1 VRILGTQTEVC
12 RCGYEAQRRDERKE
26 ATSVDVKDLVEQLRS
41 IVENARSM
49 PMSSSAVINRGEVLA
64 LIADL
69 EQALPAAFEQSNRVF
84 SERDAMLADANER
97 AARILEEANFERD
110 RLVSDSDVYRIALR
124 EAEELR
130 ATAERECG
138 ALRHETDEYVD
149 TRLAN
154 FEITLTKTLEAV
166 TRGRD
171 RLQGRH
177 QLDQESLDSLA
188 QLEDTGSI
196 PPLPRH

>member
-1 VRILGTQTEVC
+1 M
-12 RCGYEAQRRDERKE
+12 
-26 ATSVDVKDLVEQLRS
+26 KDLLEELKQTIES
-41 IVENARSM
+41 ARSM

-64 LIADL
+64 MIARL
-69 EQALPAAFEQSNRVF
+69 EEAVPVAFEESDRVYAQ
-84 SERDAMLADANER
+84 RDQMIAEAQER
-97 AARILEEANFERD
+97 AARIVEEAGFEHD
-110 RLVSDSDVYRIALR
+110 RLVSDTDVYRIAVRQADELR
-124 EAEELR
+124 E
-130 ATAERECG
+130 TTKRECD

-166 TRGRD
+166 SRGRD

-177 QLDQESLDSLA
+177 QLDQESLDHLA
-188 QLEDTGSI
+188 TFEDTGTI

>member
-1 VRILGTQTEVC
+1 
-12 RCGYEAQRRDERKE
+12 
-26 ATSVDVKDLVEQLRS
+26 VDVKDLIDQLRS
-41 IVENARSM
+41 TIEGARSM
-49 PMSSSAVINRGEVLA
+49 PMSSSAVINRGEILA

-69 EQALPAAFEQSNRVF
+69 EKALPEAFEHSDKVY
-84 SERDAMLADANER
+84 SERDAVISEAETR
-97 AARILEEANFERD
+97 AARIVEEAGFEHD
-110 RLVSDSDVYRIALR
+110 RLVSDTDVYRIAVR
-124 EAEELR
+124 KAEELR
-130 ATAERECG
+130 ANVERECD

-154 FEITLTKTLEAV
+154 FEITLNKTLEAV

-177 QLDQESLDSLA
+177 QLDQASLDSLA
-188 QLEDTGSI
+188 SLEDTGTI

>member
-1 VRILGTQTEVC
+1 MSRWDG
-12 RCGYEAQRRDERKE
+12 DERKE
-26 ATSVDVKDLVEQLRS
+26 ATTVDVKDLIEKLRS
-41 IVENARSM
+41 IVETARSM
-49 PMSSSAVINRGEVLA
+49 PMSSSAVINRGEVLG
-64 LIADL
+64 LIAEL
-69 EQALPAAFEQSNRVF
+69 EQALPAAFAESNKVY
-84 SERDAMLADANER
+84 SERDAVLADAHEK
-97 AARILEEANFERD
+97 ASRILEEAGFERD

-130 ATAERECG
+130 AIAERECA

-166 TRGRD
+166 SRGRD

-196 PPLPRH
+196 QPLPRH